1 MKNFQY
7 NILYKY
13 LPDDVISIIVEY
25 YKDLL
30 RKDLNDIYNKYVVTY
45 YIKPTWGY
53 IASEIPDYYSI
64 LITRNSFT
72 NSKVHTMRMLLCG
85 TKSYLS
91 RWYNTVYSYYKRG
104 YDQFPIHSGHNQM
117 NKVNNKIF
125 SLMHFDKIDIVD
137 ECRQNNIRVSKKW
150 SKQKLIQALLKV

>member
-45 YIKPTWGY
+45 YIKPTWGH
-53 IASEIPDYYSI
+53 IANEIPDYYSI
-64 LITRNSFT
+64 LITRNSLT
-72 NSKVHTMRMLLCG
+72 NSKVHTMRMLSCG
-85 TKSYLS
+85 NKSYLS
-91 RWYNTVYSYYKRG
+91 RWYHTVYSYYKRG

-125 SLMHFDKIDIVD
+125 GLMHFDKIDIVH